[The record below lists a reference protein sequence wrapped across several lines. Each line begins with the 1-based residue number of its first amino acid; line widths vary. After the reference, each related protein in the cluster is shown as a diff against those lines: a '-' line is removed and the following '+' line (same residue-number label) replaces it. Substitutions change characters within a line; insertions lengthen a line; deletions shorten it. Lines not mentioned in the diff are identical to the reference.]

1 MSQSAPWL
9 AFANSALRH
18 RQCGTDKTSMRAE
31 PESRTTFGILAI
43 INVRIFAQK
52 RSCFVH

>member
-1 MSQSAPWL
+1 MSRSAPWL

-31 PESRTTFGILAI
+31 PESRTISVILTI
-43 INVRIFAQK
+43 INARIFTQK
-52 RSCFVH
+52 RCCFVH